1 MTTTSWRR
9 CALLAAVFGAL
20 AVPSWAAATVETFHR
35 FEANAIANYTITHT
49 CADGTTRTTRVQ
61 VIGGFEEET
70 EDGVTESDEFLTV
83 SFRGSDCAGSFND
96 FGTGEADFTFS
107 PSLREASVT
116 GTITTFGGRTV
127 TVDMS
132 WEGTGELMTDT
143 NTTIRP
149 GFTGLFVEKERDAV
163 ATGTVVVNG
172 TTLVDGSTTNA
183 LIRTFEDRNTTT
195 GQA

>member
-1 MTTTSWRR
+1 MARKYWRR
-9 CALLAAVFGAL
+9 HAPVAALLAAL
-20 AVPSWAAATVETFHR
+20 AVPSVAAAGAETFHR
-35 FEANAIANYTITHT
+35 FEVNAVANYVVTHQ

-61 VIGGFEEET
+61 VIGGEEEET

-83 SFRGSDCAGSFND
+83 TFRGSDCAGSFND
-96 FGTGEADFTFS
+96 FGTGEAEFSFS
-107 PSLREASVT
+107 PSLQEASVT
-116 GTITTFGGRTV
+116 GTITTFGGRVV

-132 WEGTGELMTDT
+132 WEGTGELTTET
-143 NTTIRP
+143 NTTTRP

-183 LIRTFEDRNTTT
+183 FIRTFEDRNTTT

>member
-1 MTTTSWRR
+1 MTITSWRR
-9 CALLAAVFGAL
+9 CALVAAVMGAL
-20 AVPSWAAATVETFHR
+20 AVPSSAAAAVETFHR
-35 FEANAIANYTITHT
+35 FEANAVANYTITHT
-49 CADGTTRTTRVQ
+49 CADGTTPITRVL

-83 SFRGSDCAGSFND
+83 NFRGSDCAGSFND
-96 FGTGEADFTFS
+96 FGTGDAEFEFS
-107 PSLREASVT
+107 PSLQEASVT
-116 GTITTFGGRTV
+116 GTITTFGGRVV

-132 WEGTGELMTDT
+132 WEGTGPVEVDS

-149 GFTGLFVEKERDAV
+149 GFTGHFVEKERDAV

-172 TTLVDGSTTNA
+172 QTLVDGSTTNA
-183 LIRTFEDRNTTT
+183 FIRTFEDTNTTT